1 MKLIKRDEKKGVSST
16 GGIGVC
22 DFGCSTSDIYMC
34 VGDGTEMVKSQWSIQ
49 SRTVVKLW
57 HGGVPFWED
66 IENFSKLEGM
76 KKVIIRICLSLSI
89 FLISLCLNLYA

>member
-1 MKLIKRDEKKGVSST
+1 MRKKVFLPP
-16 GGIGVC
+16 GGLGSV
-22 DFGCSTSDIYMC
+22 TSGAALQIYIC

-76 KKVIIRICLSLSI
+76 KNVIIRICLSLSI